1 MTTTKG
7 IRALNNQ
14 ARAYLSDYRGVY
26 AETTFT
32 EITRRLRRINE
43 EITRLGLPADY
54 SAITPEQIRIYAVFI
69 RSKKISQKALAYDL
83 STLGKICVY
92 YGNDCVDRAKAKY
105 PLIFYVP
112 PRSKLPPLTKEEVS
126 ELISKISTIKA
137 PYRDVRAGAITM
149 LVLGAGLRT
158 IEARYAEVAKLN
170 THKWTLLLQ
179 RVKGSGTYGQS
190 REIPILPSVR
200 PYLSYFLSLRSH
212 QPPTVAESRYI
223 FPSTTDGLPLS
234 SNTLRRD
241 KDRLI
246 KRIGIEYDYRKLRR
260 TYGQILVDSGAD
272 IQAVSMVMGHAST
285 RTTEAYYA
293 RLRADYALADIL
305 TIFDEKEKKEV
316 V

>member
-1 MTTTKG
+1 MTTKG
-7 IRALNNQ
+7 IRALNGQ
-14 ARAYLSDYRGVY
+14 AKAYLADYRGVY
-26 AETTFT
+26 AETTHT
-32 EITRRLRRINE
+32 EITRRLRRIND

-54 SAITPEQIRIYAVFI
+54 SAITPEQIRTYAVFI

-105 PLIFYVP
+105 PLIFHVP
-112 PRSKLPPLTKEEVS
+112 PRSKLPPMARGETS
-126 ELISKISTIKA
+126 ELIAKISAIKA
-137 PYRDVRAGAITM
+137 PYKSVRAGAVTM

-158 IEARYAEVAKLN
+158 IEARYCEITKLN
-170 THKWTLLLQ
+170 IQKWTLILQ

-190 REIPILPSVR
+190 REIPILPEVR
-200 PYLSYFLSLRSH
+200 PYLLYFLSLRAH

-223 FPSTTDGLPLS
+223 FASPIDGLPLS
-234 SNTLRRD
+234 TNTLRRD

-246 KRIGIEYDYRKLRR
+246 KRIGIDYDYRKLRR

>member
-1 MTTTKG
+1 
-7 IRALNNQ
+7 
-14 ARAYLSDYRGVY
+14 
-26 AETTFT
+26 
-32 EITRRLRRINE
+32 
-43 EITRLGLPADY
+43 
-54 SAITPEQIRIYAVFI
+54 
-69 RSKKISQKALAYDL
+69 
-83 STLGKICVY
+83 
-92 YGNDCVDRAKAKY
+92 
-105 PLIFYVP
+105 
-112 PRSKLPPLTKEEVS
+112 
-126 ELISKISTIKA
+126 
-137 PYRDVRAGAITM
+137 
-149 LVLGAGLRT
+149 
-158 IEARYAEVAKLN
+158 
-170 THKWTLLLQ
+170 
-179 RVKGSGTYGQS
+179 
-190 REIPILPSVR
+190 
-200 PYLSYFLSLRSH
+200 
-212 QPPTVAESRYI
+212 VAESRYI

>member
-1 MTTTKG
+1 MTTKG
-7 IRALNNQ
+7 IRALNGQ
-14 ARAYLSDYRGVY
+14 AKAFLADYRGVY
-26 AETTFT
+26 ADTTYT
-32 EITRRLRRINE
+32 EITRRLKRIND

-54 SAITPEQIRIYAVFI
+54 SEITPEQIRTYAVYI
-69 RSKKISQKALAYDL
+69 RSKKISQKSLAYDL

-105 PLIFYVP
+105 PLIFHVP
-112 PRSKLPPLTKEEVS
+112 PRSKLPPMARAETS
-126 ELISKISTIKA
+126 ELIAKISAIKA
-137 PYRDVRAGAITM
+137 PFKSVRAGAVTM

-158 IEARYAEVAKLN
+158 IEARYCEITKLN
-170 THKWTLLLQ
+170 IQKWTILLQ

-190 REIPILPSVR
+190 REIPILPEVR
-200 PYLSYFLSLRSH
+200 PYLLYFLSLRAH

-223 FPSTTDGLPLS
+223 FASPIDGLPLS
-234 SNTLRRD
+234 TNTLRRD

-246 KRIGIEYDYRKLRR
+246 KRIGIDYDYRKLRR

-305 TIFDEKEKKEV
+305 TIFETEKKEAV
-316 V
+316 

>member
-105 PLIFYVP
+105 PLIFHVP
-112 PRSKLPPLTKEEVS
+112 PKSKLPPLANNEIS
-126 ELISKISTIKA
+126 ELIAKISAIKA
-137 PYRDVRAGAITM
+137 PYKSVRAGAITM

-170 THKWTLLLQ
+170 TRKWTILLQ

-190 REIPILPSVR
+190 REIPILPEVR
-200 PYLSYFLSLRSH
+200 PYILYFLSLRAH

-223 FPSTTDGLPLS
+223 FASPIDGLPLS
-234 SNTLRRD
+234 SNTLRLD

-246 KRIGIEYDYRKLRR
+246 KRIGIDYDYRKLRR

-305 TIFDEKEKKEV
+305 TIFENEKKEV